1 MNMRNRERLY
11 AGAGRATRVTL
22 LAVVMALS
30 ACGITDRASKRV
42 DDTWAGDMLF
52 GDKEKV
58 ILTADGGNQL
68 NPDESGRPLSVVLRV
83 YQLTSLE
90 RFASIDADALWDNPQ
105 QALGNTLIDSQ
116 EITLLP
122 GMGQIDQW
130 PLNKG
135 TGYVGVAAFFRSD
148 EKSHWKVAFDANSLR
163 KDGIWFSSDGLRVLV
178 DNNHVLAVRGND
190 VLNKPQTEAQFARSN
205 VMPAAEPP
213 ANTGNPP
220 LSQQVQDA
228 MVQKAKDTAVDS
240 AQQSA
245 QKGVQSTF
253 DSLLEGVH
261 E

>member
-205 VMPAAEPP
+205 VMPAAESP

-245 QKGVQSTF
+245 QKGVQSKF